1 MNWRHRQNL
10 RRDLGWIMIFGIV
23 RRMGHRGCLMPSS
36 RGGWWLYIGI
46 GIHRKRLWFCGEGY
60 AGISLMRKEKGF
72 ESSLFSSVQFEP
84 ELKSRVLQEILSP
97 EFGGKLPKK
106 LLPRL
111 VFKFQRWKGNAW
123 KHELCY
129 KESMWSVF
137 WSGVWNHLL
146 KPRRIW
152 GFWGQSGQNFRCS
165 RLELGLWNH
174 PTPRQLSVDT
184 QCTGAGELMDR
195 HRHMLSSGMMGRLM
209 LP

>member
-1 MNWRHRQNL
+1 
-10 RRDLGWIMIFGIV
+10 
-23 RRMGHRGCLMPSS
+23 
-36 RGGWWLYIGI
+36 
-46 GIHRKRLWFCGEGY
+46 
-60 AGISLMRKEKGF
+60 MRKEKGF

-129 KESMWSVF
+129 KESMWSAF

-146 KPRRIW
+146 KPRSI
-152 GFWGQSGQNFRCS
+152 
-165 RLELGLWNH
+165 
-174 PTPRQLSVDT
+174 
-184 QCTGAGELMDR
+184 
-195 HRHMLSSGMMGRLM
+195 
-209 LP
+209 